1 MQHLPIKKYKKV
13 ILSDENIQAHLSP
26 EGQALEGRDGLA
38 YPDISN

>member
-1 MQHLPIKKYKKV
+1 MQHLPIKNIKK
-13 ILSDENIQAHLSP
+13 LFSDENIQAHLSP